1 MAVLKH
7 IPRGEQIAQGKQ
19 KAYFCA
25 HPDDYERYFEK
36 VSGEILDT
44 LAKENNR
51 NCAFYYLED
60 ATAERDEEFK
70 FSFKQFNLIVIPVT
84 TKFLTT
90 KNPALDIEFKLA
102 NEYHIPVLPVMMES
116 GLEDVF
122 NAKCG
127 DIQFLDPNSRDV
139 TAISYEEKLKKYLTS
154 VLIGDELAEKI
165 RKAFDAYIFLSYR
178 KKDRKYAQELMRLIH
193 KNEFCRDIAIWY
205 DEFLTPGEDF
215 NDSIKAALDKS
226 KLFALA
232 VTPSLLEKSKDK
244 DGNECENYIVTTEYP
259 MAKTRAKEDEKFS
272 ILPAELVETDKKALS
287 EKYDC
292 IPECVRSDD
301 DTALAASLKNA
312 LKGIALRQNDNDPEH
327 NFFIGLAYL
336 GGIDVEKDPER
347 AIKLITSSA
356 EAGLPEA
363 MEKLVSIYRN
373 GEIGARDYEKAI
385 EWQKKLVKYRKK
397 VYESTQ
403 DEDSAADY
411 LNDLRKLGDFL
422 YEIMTNDSISA
433 ATDEYKKLLDES
445 IKIQAKF
452 NTQWTARGVMI
463 AYSKIGNIYKALDKV
478 STSEEYFSEAFI
490 VAQRLFTAPYD
501 NEKIHDLS
509 LAYFNLADI
518 YVKQQNIEKAKEYYY
533 QVYVLFYTILQTDKT
548 VEALSWYAMCLDNL
562 GYCEELN
569 KEYGKA
575 IECYEEALK
584 IRQEI
589 FSSYKSNESLNGV
602 LTAYNRVGI
611 MWIHNNDANK
621 ALPYFLNEYR
631 IAQTI
636 HNDTPTLKSK
646 ENLAVSYD
654 DLGDVYLILSQ
665 YNIAENNYKKALELR
680 IEIEECAQT
689 PASKRLLSISYFKIG
704 KLYQEWNKYESAYLY
719 YKKDLSIAQ
728 IVANITNSLDDLFY
742 LSVSFSYLGFISRLN
757 NKYDN
762 AIKYCNEALSIR
774 LHLLQ
779 KSNTIHINY
788 ELSNIY
794 NEIGDIYYLKES
806 FTEAEFHYIEALKIR
821 EMITPITNDVQI
833 IRDLSVSYVNVSK
846 IALIKGNL
854 KEAIEYTQKSII
866 LLKNLVRTH
875 PCQKFFDDLAITYFH
890 ASFIELEKREEYLYK
905 ALNIWLSLSKEYPD
919 NPDYINKVNETR
931 RQLGI

>member
-1 MAVLKH
+1 MAVFKYVT
-7 IPRGEQIAQGKQ
+7 RGEQTAQGKQ
-19 KAYFCA
+19 KVYFCA
-25 HPDDYERYFEK
+25 HPDDYGRYFEK
-36 VSGEILDT
+36 ISNEILNT
-44 LAKENNR
+44 LEKENNR
-51 NCAFYYLED
+51 NCAFFYLED
-60 ATAERDEEFK
+60 ANAERDDDFK
-70 FSFKQFNLIVIPVT
+70 FSFKEMNLVVMPVT
-84 TKFLTT
+84 TRLLTT

-102 NEYHIPVLPVMMES
+102 EEYGIPVLPLMMES
-116 GLEDVF
+116 GLESVF

-127 DIQFLDPNSRDV
+127 DIQFLDPNSHDV
-139 TAISYEEKLKKYLTS
+139 TAISYEEKLTKYLTS

-215 NDSIKAALDKS
+215 NKSIEEALKKS

-244 DGNECENYIVTTEYP
+244 DGNECENYIVAKEYP
-259 MAKTRAKEDEKFS
+259 MAKERTIKDKKFS
-272 ILPAELVETDKKALS
+272 ILPAEIVETDKTALS
-287 EKYDC
+287 EKYDG
-292 IPECVRSDD
+292 IPDCVRSDD
-301 DTALAASLKNA
+301 ESALSASLENA
-312 LKGIALRQNDNDPEH
+312 LEGIALRENDNDPEH

-336 GGIDVEKDPER
+336 GGIDVEKDHER

-422 YEIMTNDSISA
+422 YEIMTDDSISA

-584 IRQEI
+584 IRLEI

-654 DLGDVYLILSQ
+654 DLGDVYLILSK